1 MDYRTLGRTGLR
13 VGALGFGCGNV
24 GGLLIRGT
32 PAERERAVARA
43 LELGINYFDTAPLYG
58 DGQSETNLGQVIRA
72 LKPRLYVGTKFR
84 VPDVPAAE
92 LPAAV
97 ARSLEESLERLGLPR
112 VDLLQCHNLV
122 TRERNDRS
130 VSVKDMRDAIVPAL
144 IRLVAQGKIGFYG
157 MTALGETAALH
168 EILDGG
174 TVQTAQVCF
183 NLLNPSAAHALP
195 ARFPAQDFGRLLD
208 HAAKRRTGVIVIRVL
223 AAGALSGTEARHPI
237 AVPTV
242 DPIASAPEYAV
253 DVRRAR
259 LLEALVTEGHAA
271 SLVEA
276 SLRFALRWTGTR
288 CSSSTTRRSPT
299 TSTWRSRSGSTAR
312 CTPSWGRPRSRRTVS
327 ATRRWATSPT
337 SASTARFSSR
347 GIAVARTASATGCG
361 TPTRRSRT
369 RRDATRCCT
378 PR

>member
-43 LELGINYFDTAPLYG
+43 LELGINYFDTAPIYG

-122 TRERNDRS
+122 TRERNGRS

-144 IRLVAQGKIGFYG
+144 IRLVEQGKIGFYG

-168 EILDGG
+168 EVLDARV
-174 TVQTAQVCF
+174 VQTAQVCF

-195 ARFPAQDFGRLLD
+195 PQFPAQDFGRLLD
-208 HAAKRRTGVIVIRVL
+208 HAAKSRVGVIVIRVL

-237 AVPTV
+237 AVPSV
-242 DPIASAPEYAV
+242 DPIASAPEYAE

-259 LLEALVTEGHAA
+259 TLEALVEDGHAG

-276 SLRFALRWTGTR
+276 SLRFALTSGAVSTVLLGY
-288 CSSSTTRRSPT
+288 SSLEHLEYAAASVAKGPL
-299 TSTWRSRSGSTAR
+299 
-312 CTPSWGRPRSRRTVS
+312 S
-327 ATRRWATSPT
+327 AAALAHLPALW
-337 SASTARFSSR
+337 ARFAQ
-347 GIAVARTASATGCG
+347 G
-361 TPTRRSRT
+361 
-369 RRDATRCCT
+369 
-378 PR
+378 